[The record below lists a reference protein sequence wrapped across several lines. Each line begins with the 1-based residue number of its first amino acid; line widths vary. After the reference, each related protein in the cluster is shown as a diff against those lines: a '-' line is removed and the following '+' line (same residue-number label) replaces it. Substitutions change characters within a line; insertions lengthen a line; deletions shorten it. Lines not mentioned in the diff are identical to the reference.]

1 MPMEKKPQV
10 ESRPEMTF
18 DGACPACDGDMSVR
32 FTGKRATGICT
43 SCGYISLALV
53 TQAGERLVFEQIVRA
68 AA

>member
-1 MPMEKKPQV
+1 
-10 ESRPEMTF
+10 MTF
-18 DGACPACDGDMSVR
+18 DGACPACRGDMSVR

-53 TQAGERLVFEQIVRA
+53 SREDDRLVFEQIVRA

>member
-1 MPMEKKPQV
+1 MEKNPHV
-10 ESRPEMTF
+10 ESDRPEMTF
-18 DGACPACDGDMSVR
+18 DGACPACEGDMSVR

-53 TQAGERLVFEQIVRA
+53 TRENDRVVFEQIVRA